1 MALLVRVLI
10 GPFGDLFAQWQQVV
24 WVLSIASMI
33 LGSLAAITQTNIK
46 RLMAYS
52 SIGHVGF
59 ILVGLAAGN
68 EAGVMGVL
76 VYLTIYLF
84 MNVGTFACILAMR
97 RQGRM
102 VEEKIGRAHV

>member
-68 EAGVMGVL
+68 RSDEHTSEL
-76 VYLTIYLF
+76 QSL
-84 MNVGTFACILAMR
+84 MR
-97 RQGRM
+97 ISYA
-102 VEEKIGRAHV
+102 VFCLKKKISHSYTTDSNHNNTQTT